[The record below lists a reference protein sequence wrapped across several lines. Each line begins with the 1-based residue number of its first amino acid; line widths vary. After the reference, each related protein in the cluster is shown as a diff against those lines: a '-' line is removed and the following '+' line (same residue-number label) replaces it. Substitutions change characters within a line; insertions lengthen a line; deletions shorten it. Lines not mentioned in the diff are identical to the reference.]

1 MFFGFFNF
9 LGFRT
14 VPSHGR
20 AGVVPCSLELVVSAL
35 VGAVEYRCNLYIMD
49 KRGKS
54 LRQAKQH
61 WKTHFR
67 RAQLAVRQSHEDVHM
82 VHRTFSL
89 VFRCTRDPS
98 PYYDGYQRS
107 PYGSVGYMGI
117 CMWNTGN
124 MENTDYGQMGIT
136 EDYLMWFSFMY
147 GLQSD
152 YYLVF
157 LILLIPTSHYLY
169 LVRSGH
175 LFVSC
180 LSFHLFSCD
189 F

>member
-1 MFFGFFNF
+1 M
-9 LGFRT
+9 LT
-14 VPSHGR
+14 DMLSCHT
-20 AGVVPCSLELVVSAL
+20 
-35 VGAVEYRCNLYIMD
+35 
-49 KRGKS
+49 RG
-54 LRQAKQH
+54 QH
-61 WKTHFR
+61 M
-67 RAQLAVRQSHEDVHM
+67 VRQSHEDVHM

-147 GLQSD
+147 SLQSD
-152 YYLVF
+152 YYLVL
-157 LILLIPTSHYLY
+157 LILLIPTSL
-169 LVRSGH
+169 LVPCPVWTSNCI
-175 LFVSC
+175 L
-180 LSFHLFSCD
+180 
-189 F
+189 